1 MDKSLLATPDTRSN
15 VTPKSI
21 ASLKGNKL
29 RNDLHQRAHEANLQ
43 EQELVLKRASDAYTK
58 GLAQIEQRLLT
69 KDTAIAKA
77 DAKVKMLNEEVE
89 RRKFM
94 EAKVQTYVRSL
105 IEQNEKCKTFIRG
118 INNTTTDG
126 VVDKARDF
134 MHKLET
140 SQFDEHDG

>member
-1 MDKSLLATPDTRSN
+1 
-15 VTPKSI
+15 
-21 ASLKGNKL
+21 
-29 RNDLHQRAHEANLQ
+29 
-43 EQELVLKRASDAYTK
+43 
-58 GLAQIEQRLLT
+58 
-69 KDTAIAKA
+69 
-77 DAKVKMLNEEVE
+77 MLNEEVE

>member
-21 ASLKGNKL
+21 ASIKGNKL